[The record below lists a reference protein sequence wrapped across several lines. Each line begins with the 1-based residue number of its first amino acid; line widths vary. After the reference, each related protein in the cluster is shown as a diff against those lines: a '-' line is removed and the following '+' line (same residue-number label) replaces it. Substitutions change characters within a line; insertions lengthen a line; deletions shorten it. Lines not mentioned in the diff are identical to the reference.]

1 MGRLLVGGVKHMDDA
16 VGASIEEA
24 AVHIPVV
31 GSSYWEVLRALGSQP
46 SP

>member
-24 AVHIPVV
+24 VVHVPVV
-31 GSSYWEVLRALGSQP
+31 GRIPHGDVQL
-46 SP
+46 